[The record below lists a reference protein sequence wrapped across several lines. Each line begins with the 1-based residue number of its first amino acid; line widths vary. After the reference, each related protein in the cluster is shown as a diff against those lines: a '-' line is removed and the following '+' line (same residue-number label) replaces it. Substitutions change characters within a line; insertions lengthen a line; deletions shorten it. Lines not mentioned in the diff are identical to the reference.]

1 MESPRGW
8 TLPHWWWWVYIS
20 VGSGPKVRIR
30 GHLVLTRSG
39 SGPQTLFSLSS
50 FFQNTN
56 SAPGG
61 PKSWAQ
67 LNGKPAGHE
76 GGKCVC
82 GVAVGGWEGGVPFLG
97 CSSSVQAVFG
107 LQLCGLSS
115 QSELLPLPRRW
126 KC

>member
-1 MESPRGW
+1 MTWLGC
-8 TLPHWWWWVYIS
+8 
-20 VGSGPKVRIR
+20 GQ
-30 GHLVLTRSG
+30 
-39 SGPQTLFSLSS
+39 QTAGLALFSFSS

-82 GVAVGGWEGGVPFLG
+82 GVALGHGRDEYLFWTVP
-97 CSSSVQAVFG
+97 VQ
-107 LQLCGLSS
+107 SR
-115 QSELLPLPRRW
+115 QSLA
-126 KC
+126 